1 MTDGSPCAFAG
12 CGGTVDGGY
21 CDSCGR
27 APRRQPAAAAAG
39 VGPGIEADGVAPSG
53 TGGPPAG
60 GEPLLGSRVRGP
72 GDAPAPPGPATDT
85 PLRVADPAG
94 GSVDGL
100 GLASACAFAGCDGT
114 VDGGY
119 CDTCGRAPLARPALA
134 GPPWH
139 AGSPVASSSSS
150 SSSSSATGLP
160 PVGPPGG
167 GGDAS
172 GNGGWHTSRPS
183 LRPSSSRTSSSG
195 RRSAARRG
203 SGSVG
208 TRRTG
213 RTRLGLGLVD
223 VPAVPM
229 GDPSAAVMPVAHV
242 LEDKRFCSNCNS
254 PVGRARNH
262 QSGRLEGFCPQC
274 RTRFSFTPRLGPDDV
289 VGGQYQV
296 LGALAHGGLGW
307 IYLARDWA
315 VSDRWVVLKGLLDA
329 ASEEAA
335 MVAVAERRFLAAL
348 DHPNIVRIHN
358 FVAHEGAGYIV
369 MEYIGGKS
377 LKAILKDRRDV
388 NSGRI
393 DPLPVDRAIA
403 YTLSVLPAMGY
414 FHAQGL
420 VYCDMKPDNVMLSGD
435 SLKIIDLGGV
445 CRADDEEAAIY
456 GTVGYQ
462 APEVVESGPTVA
474 SDLYTVGR
482 MLAVL
487 LLDFRGYQ
495 TTHAHDLPGSDEQPL
510 LARHESLYRFLLKAT
525 ATDPIDR
532 FESAEE
538 MAEQLTGVLRE
549 EVASHGEAHPAVSTV
564 FEPGGVVGA
573 DEHDEVGPDWRL
585 LPSPKV
591 DTLDPGVG
599 VVLGLADGE
608 PAAVVAALSSA
619 LAADSIPAT
628 PETLLRLARA
638 HLDDGMPEDA
648 AARLDRLGDDRE
660 WRLWWHRGLI
670 ALACGRAG
678 EAIDWLDPVYT
689 DLPGEVPAKLALALA
704 HELASDLGRSAD
716 LYDLASRT
724 DPSYVSG
731 AFGLARVRVALGDR
745 VRAVEALD
753 RVPATSSAHVAARLA
768 AVRALALT
776 TGPHAQPPTT
786 EQLQS
791 AAGILTELRLTP
803 RHNAELAGALFEA
816 GLAALA
822 AGTAT
827 PGRRILG
834 RPLTENG
841 LRAGLESTYRDL
853 ARTASTT
860 RERNDLV
867 DLANHSRPRT
877 LL

>member
-12 CGGTVDGGY
+12 CDGTVDGGY

-53 TGGPPAG
+53 IGGPPAG

-94 GSVDGL
+94 GPVDGL
-100 GLASACAFAGCDGT
+100 GLASACVFAGCDGT

-139 AGSPVASSSSS
+139 AGPPMASS

-167 GGDAS
+167 GGDVS
-172 GNGGWHTSRPS
+172 GNGGSDISRPS

-195 RRSAARRG
+195 RRSAARRR

-242 LEDKRFCSNCNS
+242 PEDKRFCSNCNS

-262 QSGRLEGFCPQC
+262 QSGRLEGFCAQC
-274 RTRFSFTPRLGPDDV
+274 RTRFSFTPQLGPGDV

-358 FVAHEGAGYIV
+358 FAAHEGAGYIV

-638 HLDDGMPEDA
+638 NLDDGMPEDA
-648 AARLDRLGDDRE
+648 AATLDRLGDDRE

-670 ALACGRAG
+670 ALACRRAG

-786 EQLQS
+786 EQLES

-803 RHNAELAGALFEA
+803 RHHAELAGTLFEA

>member
-1 MTDGSPCAFAG
+1 M
-12 CGGTVDGGY
+12 
-21 CDSCGR
+21 
-27 APRRQPAAAAAG
+27 
-39 VGPGIEADGVAPSG
+39 
-53 TGGPPAG
+53 
-60 GEPLLGSRVRGP
+60 
-72 GDAPAPPGPATDT
+72 
-85 PLRVADPAG
+85 
-94 GSVDGL
+94 
-100 GLASACAFAGCDGT
+100 
-114 VDGGY
+114 
-119 CDTCGRAPLARPALA
+119 
-134 GPPWH
+134 
-139 AGSPVASSSSS
+139 
-150 SSSSSATGLP
+150 
-160 PVGPPGG
+160 
-167 GGDAS
+167 
-172 GNGGWHTSRPS
+172 GNGEWHTSRPS

-203 SGSVG
+203 SGSVS

-274 RTRFSFTPRLGPDDV
+274 RTRFSFTPRLGQGDV

-420 VYCDMKPDNVMLSGD
+420 LYCDMKPDNVMLSGD

-525 ATDPIDR
+525 APDPIDR

-573 DEHDEVGPDWRL
+573 GEHDEVGPDWRL

-648 AARLDRLGDDRE
+648 AATLDRLGDDRE

-745 VRAVEALD
+745 ARAVEALD

-776 TGPHAQPPTT
+776 TGPHAQPATT
-786 EQLQS
+786 EQLES

-803 RHNAELAGALFEA
+803 RHHAELAGALFEA

>member
-119 CDTCGRAPLARPALA
+119 CDTCGRAPLAR
-134 GPPWH
+134 
-139 AGSPVASSSSS
+139 
-150 SSSSSATGLP
+150 ATGLP

>member
-12 CGGTVDGGY
+12 CDGTVDGGY

-53 TGGPPAG
+53 IGGPPAG

-94 GSVDGL
+94 GPVDGL

-139 AGSPVASSSSS
+139 AGPPMASS

-167 GGDAS
+167 GGDVS
-172 GNGGWHTSRPS
+172 GNGGSDISRPS

-195 RRSAARRG
+195 RRSAARRR

-242 LEDKRFCSNCNS
+242 PEDKRFCSNCNS

-262 QSGRLEGFCPQC
+262 QSGRLEGFCAQC
-274 RTRFSFTPRLGPDDV
+274 RTRFSFTPQLGPGDV

-358 FVAHEGAGYIV
+358 FAAHEGAGYIV

-638 HLDDGMPEDA
+638 NLDDGMPEDA
-648 AARLDRLGDDRE
+648 AATLDRLGDDRE

-786 EQLQS
+786 EQLES

-803 RHNAELAGALFEA
+803 RHHAELAGTLFEA

>member
-1 MTDGSPCAFAG
+1 MTDRSPCAFAG
-12 CGGTVDGGY
+12 CDGTVEGGY

-27 APRRQPAAAAAG
+27 APRRQSVAAAG
-39 VGPGIEADGVAPSG
+39 VGRGISAAGAAQSG
-53 TGGPPAG
+53 TGGSPAG
-60 GEPLLGSRVRGP
+60 GEPLPGSRIRGP
-72 GDAPAPPGPATDT
+72 GDAPAPPGPTTET
-85 PLRVADPAG
+85 PRRVAGPAG
-94 GSVDGL
+94 GPVG
-100 GLASACAFAGCDGT
+100 GPGPASACAFAGCDGT

-119 CDTCGRAPLARPALA
+119 CDTCGRAPLAHAALA

-139 AGSPVASSSSS
+139 AGSPVANSA
-150 SSSSSATGLP
+150 SATGLP
-160 PVGPPGG
+160 PVRPPSG
-167 GGDAS
+167 GGDGS
-172 GNGGWHTSRPS
+172 GNGEWDTSRPS

-195 RRSAARRG
+195 RRSAARRRTG
-203 SGSVG
+203 SIGS
-208 TRRTG
+208 RRTG
-213 RTRLGLGLVD
+213 GTRLGLGLVD
-223 VPAVPM
+223 VPAVAT
-229 GDPSAAVMPVAHV
+229 GDALAAVMPVAHV
-242 LEDKRFCSNCNS
+242 PEDKRFCSNCNS
-254 PVGRARNH
+254 PVGRGRNH
-262 QSGRLEGFCPQC
+262 QPGRLEGFCRQC
-274 RTRFSFTPRLGPDDV
+274 RTRFSFTPRLGPGDL

-307 IYLARDWA
+307 IYLARDRA

-335 MVAVAERRFLAAL
+335 IAAVAERQFLAAL

-358 FVAHEGAGYIV
+358 FVAHEDAGYIV

-377 LKAILKDRRDV
+377 LKAILKDRRDA

-393 DPLPVDRAIA
+393 TPLPVETAIA
-403 YTLSVLPAMGY
+403 YTLGVLPAMGY

-420 VYCDMKPDNVMLSGD
+420 LYCDMKPDNVMLSGD

-445 CRADDEEAAIY
+445 HRIDDEEAAIY

-462 APEVVESGPTVA
+462 APEFAESGPTVA

-487 LLDFRGYQ
+487 LLDFPGYQ
-495 TTHAHDLPGSDEQPL
+495 TTHAHDLPGPDEQPL

-532 FESAEE
+532 FESAED
-538 MAEQLTGVLRE
+538 MAEQLIGVLRE

-573 DEHDEVGPDWRL
+573 GEHNEVGPDWRL

-599 VVLGLADGE
+599 AVLGLADGE
-608 PAAVVAALSSA
+608 PAAVVEALSSA
-619 LAADSIPAT
+619 LADESIPTT
-628 PETLLRLARA
+628 PETLLHLARA
-638 HLDDGMPEDA
+638 HLDAGMPKA
-648 AARLDRLGDDRE
+648 AAATLDRLGDDGE

-670 ALACGRAG
+670 ALARGRAA

-724 DPSYVSG
+724 DPSYVTG

-776 TGPHAQPPTT
+776 TGPHTPSPTT
-786 EQLQS
+786 EQLAW

-803 RHNAELAGALFEA
+803 RHHAELAGALFEA
-816 GLAALA
+816 SLAALA
-822 AGTAT
+822 RGTAT

>member
-1 MTDGSPCAFAG
+1 
-12 CGGTVDGGY
+12 
-21 CDSCGR
+21 
-27 APRRQPAAAAAG
+27 
-39 VGPGIEADGVAPSG
+39 
-53 TGGPPAG
+53 
-60 GEPLLGSRVRGP
+60 
-72 GDAPAPPGPATDT
+72 
-85 PLRVADPAG
+85 
-94 GSVDGL
+94 
-100 GLASACAFAGCDGT
+100 
-114 VDGGY
+114 
-119 CDTCGRAPLARPALA
+119 
-134 GPPWH
+134 
-139 AGSPVASSSSS
+139 
-150 SSSSSATGLP
+150 
-160 PVGPPGG
+160 
-167 GGDAS
+167 
-172 GNGGWHTSRPS
+172 
-183 LRPSSSRTSSSG
+183 
-195 RRSAARRG
+195 
-203 SGSVG
+203 
-208 TRRTG
+208 
-213 RTRLGLGLVD
+213 
-223 VPAVPM
+223 
-229 GDPSAAVMPVAHV
+229 
-242 LEDKRFCSNCNS
+242 
-254 PVGRARNH
+254 
-262 QSGRLEGFCPQC
+262 
-274 RTRFSFTPRLGPDDV
+274 
-289 VGGQYQV
+289 V

-335 MVAVAERRFLAAL
+335 MAAVAERRFLAAL

-358 FVAHEGAGYIV
+358 FVAHKGAGYIV

-377 LKAILKDRRDV
+377 LKAILRERRDAD
-388 NSGRI
+388 SGRI
-393 DPLPVDRAIA
+393 DPLPVDQAIA

-420 VYCDMKPDNVMLSGD
+420 LYCDMKPDNVMLTGD

-445 CRADDEEAAIY
+445 RRVDDEEAAIY

-462 APEVVESGPTVA
+462 APEVAESGPTVA

-495 TTHAHDLPGSDEQPL
+495 TTHAHSLPGPDEHPL
-510 LARHESLYRFLLKAT
+510 LAAHESLYRFLLKAT
-525 ATDPIDR
+525 ATDPVDR

-538 MAEQLTGVLRE
+538 MAEQLSGVLRE
-549 EVASHGEAHPAVSTV
+549 EVASQGESHPAVSTV

-573 DEHDEVGPDWRL
+573 GEHDEVGPDWRL

-599 VVLGLADGE
+599 VVLGLADAE
-608 PAAVVAALSSA
+608 PVAVVEALSSA
-619 LAADSIPAT
+619 LAADSVPAT

-638 HLDDGMPEDA
+638 HLHAGMPDDA
-648 AARLDRLGDDRE
+648 AATLDRLGDDRE

-670 ALACGRAG
+670 ALARGRAG

-689 DLPGEVPAKLALALA
+689 ALPGEVPAKLALALA
-704 HELASDLGRSAD
+704 HELASDLGRSAH

-731 AFGLARVRVALGDR
+731 AFGLARMRVALDDR
-745 VRAVEALD
+745 VGAVEALD

-776 TGPHAQPPTT
+776 SGPHTQPPTT
-786 EQLQS
+786 EQLEW

-803 RHNAELAGALFEA
+803 RHHAQLAGALFEA
-816 GLAALA
+816 ALA
-822 AGTAT
+822 AVAGGRAD
-827 PGRRILG
+827 PDRRILG
-834 RPLTENG
+834 HPLTENG
-841 LRAGLESTYRDL
+841 LRSGLESTYRQL

-867 DLANHSRPRT
+867 DLANRSRPRT

>member
-12 CGGTVDGGY
+12 CDGTVDGGY

-27 APRRQPAAAAAG
+27 APRRQSAAAAG
-39 VGPGIEADGVAPSG
+39 VGRGIGAVGVAPSE

-60 GEPLLGSRVRGP
+60 GEPLPGSRIRGS
-72 GDAPAPPGPATDT
+72 GDAPASPGPTTDT
-85 PLRVADPAG
+85 PRRVAGPAG
-94 GSVDGL
+94 GPVGGL
-100 GLASACAFAGCDGT
+100 GPASACAFAGCDGT

-119 CDTCGRAPLARPALA
+119 CDTCGRAPLAPAALA

-139 AGSPVASSSSS
+139 AGSPVASSA
-150 SSSSSATGLP
+150 SATGLP

-167 GGDAS
+167 GGDGS
-172 GNGGWHTSRPS
+172 GNGEWHTSRPS

-195 RRSAARRG
+195 RRSATRRA
-203 SGSVG
+203 SGSIG
-208 TRRTG
+208 SRRTG
-213 RTRLGLGLVD
+213 GTRLGLGLVD
-223 VPAVPM
+223 VPAVAT
-229 GDPSAAVMPVAHV
+229 GDALAAVMPVAHV
-242 LEDKRFCSNCNS
+242 PEDKRFCSNCNS
-254 PVGRARNH
+254 PVGRGRNH
-262 QSGRLEGFCPQC
+262 QTGRLEGFCRQC
-274 RTRFSFTPRLGPDDV
+274 RTRFSFTPRLGPGDL

-307 IYLARDWA
+307 IYLARDRA

-335 MVAVAERRFLAAL
+335 IAAVAERQFLAAL

-358 FVAHEGAGYIV
+358 FVAHEDAGYIV

-377 LKAILKDRRDV
+377 LKAILKDRRDA

-393 DPLPVDRAIA
+393 APLPVETAIA
-403 YTLSVLPAMGY
+403 YTMGVLPAMGY

-420 VYCDMKPDNVMLSGD
+420 LYCDMKPDNVMLSGD

-445 CRADDEEAAIY
+445 HRIDDEEAAIY

-462 APEVVESGPTVA
+462 APEFAESGPTVA

-487 LLDFRGYQ
+487 LLDFPGYQ
-495 TTHAHDLPGSDEQPL
+495 TTHAHDLPGPDEQPL

-532 FESAEE
+532 FESAAD
-538 MAEQLTGVLRE
+538 MAEQLIGVLRE

-573 DEHDEVGPDWRL
+573 GEHDEVGPDWRL

-608 PAAVVAALSSA
+608 PAAVVEALNTA
-619 LAADSIPAT
+619 LAAESIPAT
-628 PETLLRLARA
+628 PETLLHLARA
-638 HLDDGMPEDA
+638 HLDAGMPKA
-648 AARLDRLGDDRE
+648 AAATLDRLGDDRE

-670 ALACGRAG
+670 ALACGRAV

-716 LYDLASRT
+716 LYDLASLT
-724 DPSYVSG
+724 DPSYVTG

-776 TGPHAQPPTT
+776 TGPHTRPPTT
-786 EQLQS
+786 EQLEW

-803 RHNAELAGALFEA
+803 RHHAELAGALFEA

-822 AGTAT
+822 GGTAT

-860 RERNDLV
+860 RERYDLV